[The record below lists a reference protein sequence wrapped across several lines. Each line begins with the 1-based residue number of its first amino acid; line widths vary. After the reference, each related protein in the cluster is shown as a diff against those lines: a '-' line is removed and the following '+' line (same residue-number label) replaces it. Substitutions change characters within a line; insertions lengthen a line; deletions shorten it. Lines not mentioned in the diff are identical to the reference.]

1 MLKNIPNRLTLFRIG
16 VIPVFVLVFYLPFR
30 WTHLV
35 TTTLFGL
42 AALTDWLDGF
52 LARRLGQTSAFGAFL
67 DPVADKLMVA
77 VALVLL
83 VERDPSPWLAVTSCV
98 IIGRE
103 ITISA
108 LREWMAVI
116 GERTRVTVIT
126 LSKFKTT
133 AQMLAIALMLY
144 GVPAKHSAS
153 YQVGFALLC
162 LAALLTI
169 WSMFV
174 YLQVA
179 RSVVM
184 GSVAPK
190 VAPPRVDTSSAETK
204 INSPAMRE

>member
-174 YLQVA
+174 YLQAA